1 MIRATRALER
11 RRAIQAIALV
21 LFLAAGSGF
30 SASAQ
35 DASWNG
41 TWIGNWQNGNGTQII
56 FAGNEF
62 IGIYWGGDYVGDAAG
77 SVSADGKSATITWTG
92 GKAVLTRDGSEAAQ
106 IVIQQTGQPDT
117 SFPLTR
123 DHS

>member
-1 MIRATRALER
+1 MICAVRALR
-11 RRAIQAIALV
+11 LRRAVQITFLVLALV
-21 LFLAAGSGF
+21 MASGLP
-30 SASAQ
+30 ASAQ

-41 TWIGNWQNGNGTQII
+41 TWIGNWQNGHGTQII

-62 IGIYWGGDYVGDAAG
+62 IGIYWGDDYVADAVA
-77 SVSADGKSATITWTG
+77 SVSADGKSVTISWTG
-92 GKAVLTRDGSEAAQ
+92 AKALLTRDGSEVAH
-106 IVIQQTGQPDT
+106 IVIRETGQPDA